1 MTLIVVAYV
10 VAAAALFWIGMV
22 TFFLG
27 GLFFVILAAVL
38 AGLKLARIFVW
49 SWWWTALPLFGAG
62 GGAVVKMRIAARDPN
77 FLRGMKPPAI
87 K

>member
-1 MTLIVVAYV
+1 MAAPELSNAEGEWGNMTLIVVAYV

-38 AGLKLARIFVW
+38 AGLKLAGIFVW
-49 SWWWTALPLFGAG
+49 SCRSLAQ
-62 GGAVVKMRIAARDPN
+62 VAAQSSRC
-77 FLRGMKPPAI
+77 G
-87 K
+87 